1 MSSAAALAALLAI
14 FFFVWRKKKIN
25 NANEKVYDESKF
37 IFPEKIDPNDMHND
51 IHSLPSDDTAGSH
64 NDSFSKLKSS
74 DISKNKRAQKKN
86 KIKKLFF

>member
-1 MSSAAALAALLAI
+1 
-14 FFFVWRKKKIN
+14 
-25 NANEKVYDESKF
+25 
-37 IFPEKIDPNDMHND
+37 MHND

-86 KIKKLFF
+86 KIKKLFFWNEW